1 MDGRLVTLVDSP
13 GMYDTN
19 DTNSKNKEPESL
31 ILLKNSLNFFE
42 KNFNSEIHIVLLCY
56 NCTNRFGFNEENI
69 FYILTTLTNISRV
82 CLCVTYAQLKQFK
95 KKRETLKKEMDEL
108 AKKYGFFKVF
118 YFENKI
124 QNEEIEAL
132 WNTISGC
139 NTFNVKTIEKL
150 QSEEKKQIQEKT

>member
-1 MDGRLVTLVDSP
+1 M
-13 GMYDTN
+13 N
-19 DTNSKNKEPESL
+19 W
-31 ILLKNSLNFFE
+31 
-42 KNFNSEIHIVLLCY
+42 
-56 NCTNRFGFNEENI
+56 
-69 FYILTTLTNISRV
+69 
-82 CLCVTYAQLKQFK
+82 QK
-95 KKRETLKKEMDEL
+95 KH
-108 AKKYGFFKVF
+108 GFFKVF